1 MKLFIKMMPLN
12 TQNISEIAMGKVDS
26 ANEKLYSFT
35 KLFKK
40 YYNLIRKLFRLVKT
54 KLIK

>member
-1 MKLFIKMMPLN
+1 MPLN